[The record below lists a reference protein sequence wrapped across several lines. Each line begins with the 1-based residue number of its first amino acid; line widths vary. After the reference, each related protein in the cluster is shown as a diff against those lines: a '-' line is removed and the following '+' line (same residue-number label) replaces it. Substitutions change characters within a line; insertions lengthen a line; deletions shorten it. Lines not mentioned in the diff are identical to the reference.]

1 MGQLLL
7 IPDPRPLDQRL
18 GQTFFR
24 EAPQCPGVY
33 LMKDDGGTVLYVG
46 KAKNLRQRLNYY
58 RLANPDRMSRR
69 HLRLVSAVD
78 RIEFQFCPDESAALE
93 REAMLLRSLKP
104 KFNRSG
110 VWPSKTRFIAW
121 RAREE
126 YLDLTVLETP
136 GTEWRRFGPM
146 GILAM
151 HLQRTISRL
160 LWLAVNPTR
169 SFADLPAGWSRG
181 GFMDFTSIQC
191 GELLGEVL
199 ALLES
204 YFWCEADPFLA
215 WLGARFSAR
224 TNLFDRRAIEEDSE
238 GLKDFA
244 LRQKLKQHDRRQ
256 LTLL

>member
-18 GQTFFR
+18 GQAFFR

-33 LMKDDGGTVLYVG
+33 LMKDNGGTVLYVG

-78 RIEFQFCPDESAALE
+78 RIEFQFCADESAALE

-104 KFNRSG
+104 KFNRAG
-110 VWPSKTRFIAW
+110 VWPGKPRFIVW
-121 RAREE
+121 RAREGHLE
-126 YLDLTVLETP
+126 LTVLETP

-146 GILAM
+146 GILAL
-151 HLQRTISRL
+151 HLQRMISRL
-160 LWLAVNPTR
+160 LWLAVNPAR
-169 SFADLPAGWSRG
+169 SFADLPAGWARG
-181 GFMDFTSIQC
+181 EFMECSSIQC
-191 GELLGEVL
+191 GELVGEVL

-204 YFWCEADPFLA
+204 YFWGEAEPFLA

-224 TNLFDRRAIEEDSE
+224 TNLFDCQAIETHLEE
-238 GLKDFA
+238 
-244 LRQKLKQHDRRQ
+244 LREFGAKQKLKNKCRRQ
-256 LTLL
+256 LALL

>member
-18 GQTFFR
+18 GQAFFR
-24 EAPQCPGVY
+24 QAPQCPGVY
-33 LMKDDGGTVLYVG
+33 LMKDGQGNVLYVG

-78 RIEFQFCPDESAALE
+78 RIEFQFCPTESAALE
-93 REAMLLRSLKP
+93 SEAMLLRSLKP
-104 KFNRSG
+104 KFNRAG
-110 VWPSKTRFIAW
+110 VWPGKPRFIVW
-121 RAREE
+121 RAREGH
-126 YLDLTVLETP
+126 LDLTVLETP
-136 GTEWRRFGPM
+136 GAEWRRFGPI
-146 GILAM
+146 GVLAL
-151 HLQRTISRL
+151 HLQRMISRL
-160 LWLAVNPTR
+160 LWLALNPTC

-181 GFMDFTSIQC
+181 NFMECTSIQC
-191 GELLGEVL
+191 GELVGEVL

-224 TNLFDRRAIEEDSE
+224 TNLFDRQAIEADLE
-238 GLKDFA
+238 GLKEFGA
-244 LRQKLKQHDRRQ
+244 KRRLKEKDRRQ
-256 LTLL
+256 LALL